1 MRPFTFSQ
9 RIFRASRVLLIT
21 LLAFALAAAPLRSQD
36 APVSSLSPKTRA
48 EVFNRVWRLV
58 NDRYYD
64 PALNGVNWKAVRD
77 SYQPRIEAAG
87 SDQEFYDLLEHM
99 VAELRDAHT
108 HVRNPFKRM
117 LRDKT
122 LTVSTGISFYEV
134 EGKTVVT
141 SVARD
146 PETVRLGVEPGMALL
161 AIDGRPVN
169 ERIAETQRLI
179 GVSSSDRARRA
190 LTYSNLLD
198 GMPDTKV
205 SLTLIR
211 TFGSL
216 SVSDMSAFSITAE
229 RRVISTAPQ
238 VESRRLSSGFGYI
251 QLTSWK
257 SPAAEMFRAALETL
271 KDAPGLIID
280 LRSNGG
286 GHPKEVLSVGGWF
299 FQRKTPFGSFIR
311 RSGAPVELS
320 AGRANGQLYSG
331 PTVILVNEGSGSG
344 SELFTAAMQ
353 ENKRAVVVGE
363 QTCGCV
369 LAAEREKLPGGGE
382 ISLSVF
388 GYVSSRGRRLEGS
401 GVTPDRL
408 VPLKLDDLRQRRDA
422 VLIEAERILKE
433 ELSARSAAQS
443 AK

>member
-1 MRPFTFSQ
+1 MRPFIFSQ
-9 RIFRASRVLLIT
+9 RVFRGSRVLLIA
-21 LLAFALAAAPLRSQD
+21 LLVLTLAAPPIRSQD

-108 HVRNPFKRM
+108 HVRNPFKRA

-122 LTVSTGISFYEV
+122 LTVSTGISFYKV
-134 EGKTVVT
+134 EGMTVIT
-141 SVARD
+141 SLSRD
-146 PETVRLGVEPGMALL
+146 PETARLGVEPGMTLL
-161 AIDGRPVN
+161 AIDGRPVD

-179 GVSSSDRARRA
+179 GASSSDRARRA

-205 SLTLIR
+205 SLRLARASESSAPVDSTAV
-211 TFGSL
+211 
-216 SVSDMSAFSITAE
+216 SVTAW

-257 SPAAEMFRAALETL
+257 SPAAEMFRAALEKL
-271 KDAPGLIID
+271 RDAPGLIID
-280 LRSNGG
+280 LRNNGG
-286 GHPKEVLSVGGWF
+286 GHPKEVLSVGGLF
-299 FQRKTPFGSFIR
+299 FQRKASFGSFIR

-320 AGRANGQLYSG
+320 AGRAGGQLYDG
-331 PTVILVNEGSGSG
+331 PTVILVNEASGSG

-401 GVTPDRL
+401 GVIPDRII
-408 VPLKLDDLRQRRDA
+408 PLRLDDLRQRRDA
-422 VLIEAERILKE
+422 VLIEAEKILKE
-433 ELSARSAAQS
+433 ELSARPAAQP